1 MSHGHDG
8 YVRIVSGYEIVIH
21 HPRGIRTW
29 FHPNRETQLARL
41 TAVMATVPDALVVH
55 DIETDSPI
63 GRLVRQIKIEA
74 SRDPV
79 QEADSLRDRA
89 WDEVARAGDV
99 HVPEGPVVTSRPT
112 DDHWGKA
119 VDAYEELGKAF
130 DTGAFA
136 PPEGA
141 AAWKMR
147 AAKAITEIAMYLG
160 LRERLER
167 DHAET
172 TAGDTP

>member
-1 MSHGHDG
+1 MSNHSD
-8 YVRIVSGYEIVIH
+8 YEVVVK
-21 HPRGIRTW
+21 HPGGIRTW
-29 FHPNRETQLARL
+29 MHPNRDSQLARV
-41 TAVMATVPDALVVH
+41 TAVMTLVPDSVVLH
-55 DIETDSPI
+55 DQETDSG
-63 GRLVRQIKIEA
+63 GRRVRQVLLTA
-74 SRDPV
+74 SRDPA

-99 HVPEGPVVTSRPT
+99 HILERPPVVTSRPT

-141 AAWKMR
+141 AAWKLR

-172 TAGDTP
+172 TTGDKP

>member
-1 MSHGHDG
+1 MSNHSD
-8 YVRIVSGYEIVIH
+8 YVRVVSGYEVIVA
-21 HPRGIRTW
+21 HPNGLRTW
-29 FHPNRETQLARL
+29 VHPNRETQIARV
-41 TAVMATVPDALVVH
+41 TAVMVTVPDAFIIH
-55 DIETDSPI
+55 DKEMKS
-63 GRLVRQIKIEA
+63 GNQLVRQIKIDA
-74 SRDPV
+74 ARNPAVSSIGPATAAPV
-79 QEADSLRDRA
+79 TA
-89 WDEVARAGDV
+89 
-99 HVPEGPVVTSRPT
+99 RPT

-136 PPEGA
+136 PPET
-141 AAWKMR
+141 AWVWKAQ

-172 TAGDTP
+172 TAGDKP

>member
-1 MSHGHDG
+1 MSHGNDG
-8 YVRIVSGYEIVIH
+8 YVRIVSGYEVMIH
-21 HPRGIRTW
+21 HPGGIRTW

-41 TAVMATVPDALVVH
+41 TAVMATVPDALVIH
-55 DIETDSPI
+55 DIETDSPM
-63 GRLVRQIKIEA
+63 GLLVRQIKIEA

-79 QEADSLRDRA
+79 QDSLRDRA

-99 HVPEGPVVTSRPT
+99 PEKPPVAARPT

-141 AAWKMR
+141 AAWKLR

-172 TAGDTP
+172 TAGDKP